1 MSGRRSHLS
10 PTLALIAIG
19 LGVLAASC
27 SLINANAIGGPVSID
42 GPFAIAG
49 PLTVGGPVVVHG
61 PVRARK
67 LVLGGPFYTIPGGE
81 TPGPAGQIAT
91 GPLFIG
97 GPLTVNGPLTV
108 DGTLT
113 IGGLLTAESSGAY
126 GDQPAAAESPQPTP
140 GAYSQIPVTE

>member
-10 PTLALIAIG
+10 PALALVAIG
-19 LGVLAASC
+19 ALAASC
-27 SLINANAIGGPVSID
+27 SLINGNVIGGPASID
-42 GPFAIAG
+42 GPFAVAG
-49 PLTVGGPVVVHG
+49 PLTVGGPAVVHG

-67 LVLGGPFYTIPGGE
+67 LVLGGPLYTLPAGE

-97 GPLTVNGPLTV
+97 GPLSVNGPLTV

-113 IGGLLTAESSGAY
+113 IGGPLTAESSGAY
-126 GDQPAAAESPQPTP
+126 GDQPAENPQPAS
-140 GAYSQIPVTE
+140 GAYSQVPVTE

>member
-10 PTLALIAIG
+10 TALALIAIG
-19 LGVLAASC
+19 IGALAASC

-42 GPFAIAG
+42 GPFAVTG

-67 LVLGGPFYTIPGGE
+67 LVLGGPLYTLPAGE

-97 GPLTVNGPLTV
+97 GPVSVNGPLTV

-113 IGGLLTAESSGAY
+113 IGGPLTAESSGAY
-126 GDQPAAAESPQPTP
+126 GDQPAAAENPPPAS
-140 GAYSQIPVTE
+140 GAYSQMPVTE